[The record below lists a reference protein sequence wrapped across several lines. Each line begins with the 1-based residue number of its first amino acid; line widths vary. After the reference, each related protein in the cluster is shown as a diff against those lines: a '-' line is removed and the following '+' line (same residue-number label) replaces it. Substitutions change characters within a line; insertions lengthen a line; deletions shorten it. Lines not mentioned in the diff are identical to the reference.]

1 MMTYPADAPR
11 AYPMIRFL
19 LNCLLWGV
27 GYQPRPAENSSG
39 FGSDQLVPSRERNG
53 LEAAIRILSS
63 LLFVLAVSYQFLPTE
78 LGFLTT
84 PQFHLLAL
92 ASAAWA
98 LQTILRPSVPTDGT
112 AISTAL
118 WSFAGYFP
126 FFLLG
131 NLAPFFDQD
140 PANLYTLLWQGGL
153 VGALVAYGLFRD
165 IRREIQAE
173 KP

>member
-1 MMTYPADAPR
+1 
-11 AYPMIRFL
+11 MIRFL

-27 GYQPRPAENSSG
+27 GYRPRAAETSSG
-39 FGSDQLVPSRERNG
+39 FGTDQLIPTRERNVC
-53 LEAAIRILSS
+53 EAAIRLLSS
-63 LLFVLAVSYQFLPTE
+63 LLFLLAMCAQFLPEE
-78 LGFLTT
+78 LGFVTA
-84 PQFHLLAL
+84 PQLHLLAVAGAIWGL
-92 ASAAWA
+92 HT
-98 LQTILRPSVPTDGT
+98 LLRPSVPMDST

-131 NLAPFFDQD
+131 NLSPFVTED
-140 PANLYTLLWQGGL
+140 PTNLHTLIGQGIT

-165 IRREIQAE
+165 IRREIQAD